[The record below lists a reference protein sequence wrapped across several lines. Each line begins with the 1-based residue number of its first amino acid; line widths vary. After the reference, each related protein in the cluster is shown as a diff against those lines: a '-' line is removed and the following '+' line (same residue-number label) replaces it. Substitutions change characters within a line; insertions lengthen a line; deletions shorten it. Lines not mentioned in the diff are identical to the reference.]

1 MKKFLFFFV
10 ALLFTLGVSAQTQMM
25 RVNKADGTTLLIAV
39 DEIESVDFPELY
51 NLSLSQPKWSLHP
64 GQQLHLELII
74 TEEGAPCAIDADS
87 WDSSDPAVATVDAT
101 GAVTAVGEGLATI
114 TGHYESGSATMQ
126 VKVTTEQAFD
136 LTISGITNTS
146 CSYTI
151 TPKNPDERY
160 YCNMRQRYGEQYSIE
175 SMEDHGSVEE
185 NIYFFTLDWYK
196 FVADAYGTPAQ
207 WNSIMQEQLEQGAKS
222 GTSRDFFSS
231 GLVPGET
238 YALYVLGFDKDGYLS
253 TPVEMKEFTTTAPEK
268 SDITFSVS
276 IDKCLSTDAM
286 FTVNP
291 SNNDQYLVCV
301 QRANYVDWFIE
312 RDKVEDMAKSM
323 IDIFAGDSRYPALQR
338 GTATLKCSDF
348 VDVRSNED
356 YYVIVFGYDDGQT
369 SPITLKHFVTKYGWT
384 DAEDENKDEI
394 IKVTPP
400 YNLVTVD
407 CVFQADD
414 VVEDD
419 EGNTVYQPI
428 DPMAGE
434 IGKVGNDVYMRG
446 FLGKMTDNWMKGTYD
461 AEAKTVTFNSP
472 QDMGTF
478 NFYGEGA
485 EQFYVC
491 GGNLQSGQ
499 MSPLVFDYDADAH
512 KLRLRE
518 GTAFVVNGKPFDW
531 YVHMMLVNM
540 VITTENP
547 LF

>member
-1 MKKFLFFFV
+1 MKKILST
-10 ALLFTLGVSAQTQMM
+10 LLFIMLCCLSASAQEQVM
-25 RVNKADGTTLLIAV
+25 RITKTNGTVLTIAI
-39 DEIESVDFPELY
+39 DDIDHVDFPEIY
-51 NLSLSQPKWSLHP
+51 NLSLSQSKWSLHP
-64 GQQLHLELII
+64 GQQVHLELII
-74 TEEGAPCAIDADS
+74 TEDDAPCAIDADS
-87 WDSSDPAVATVDAT
+87 WETSDDNVATVDAT
-101 GAVTAVGEGLATI
+101 GAVTAKGEGLATI
-114 TGHYESGSATMQ
+114 IAHYESGTAQMQ

-136 LTISGITNTS
+136 IKISDIKNTS
-146 CSYTI
+146 C
-151 TPKNPDERY
+151 R
-160 YCNMRQRYGEQYSIE
+160 YSIE
-175 SMEDHGSVEE
+175 PADPSMRYYYNMRNVHGEYSIDNMEDHGSVEE
-185 NIYFFTLDWYK
+185 NLYYFTRDWYQ
-196 FVADAYGTPAQ
+196 FMADSYADGRSWNDAMQPHLNQGPISGNNSEFYSMLEPGT
-207 WNSIMQEQLEQGAKS
+207 E
-222 GTSRDFFSS
+222 
-231 GLVPGET
+231 
-238 YALYVLGFDKDGYLS
+238 YALYCIAYDADGYIVA
-253 TPVEMKEFTTTAPEK
+253 PVEMTKFETTAPQP
-268 SDITFSVS
+268 SNNTFNIT

-301 QRANYVDWFIE
+301 QSGPRYVEWFIE
-312 RDKVEDMAKSM
+312 HDKIEDMVQPM
-323 IDIFAGDSRYPALQR
+323 ISQYANDSRYPSIHR
-338 GTATLKCSDF
+338 GPATVKISDF
-348 VDVRSNED
+348 VTPRSQED

-369 SPITLKHFVTKYGWT
+369 TPVTLKRLRTESGWT
-384 DAEDENKDEI
+384 EPEGDI

-400 YNLVTVD
+400 SNLVTVD

-414 VVEDD
+414 IVEDED
-419 EGNTVYQPI
+419 GNTVYQPI

-461 AEAKTVTFNSP
+461 ADAKTVTFNSP